1 MAVSAADVKALRE
14 KTGAGFMDCKAA
26 LEEAGGDAEAA
37 VAVLRKKG
45 VAVATKRAGRA
56 TSEGVVASYIHA
68 GGKIGVLVEVDCETD
83 FVARTP
89 DFQEFA
95 KAVAMQ
101 VAAERPSWVSPDD
114 VPAEALE
121 REKDILREQA
131 LREGKPANIVEK
143 MVEGRLR
150 KFYEEHCLL
159 KQAYIRDEERKIED
173 LLTDLIGKIG
183 ENIVIRRF
191 ARFAV
196 GEEA

>member
-45 VAVATKRAGRA
+45 VAVASKRAGRA
-56 TSEGVVASYIHA
+56 TAEGVVASYIHA
-68 GGKIGVLVEVDCETD
+68 GGRIGVLVEVDCETD

-95 KAVAMQ
+95 KSVAMQ
-101 VAAERPSWVSPDD
+101 VAAERPVWVSPDD

-121 REKDILREQA
+121 REREILRDQA
-131 LREGKPANIVEK
+131 LREGKPERIVEK
-143 MVEGRLR
+143 MVEGRLN
-150 KFYEEHCLL
+150 KFYEEQCLL
-159 KQAYIRDEERKIED
+159 KQPYIRDEDRKIED
-173 LLTDLIGKIG
+173 LLTELIGKVG
-183 ENIVIRRF
+183 ENIVVRRF